1 MTFGKDF
8 TQAVEQKQI
17 AQQGTLS
24 FSLLPTLV
32 SLHQILNII
41 RLLKLFRG

>member
-17 AQQGTLS
+17 AQQGAYSLTTRSENRFLS
-24 FSLLPTLV
+24 LI
-32 SLHQILNII
+32 HI
-41 RLLKLFRG
+41 